1 MRERSVF
8 LVRCE
13 AKPLPGSAAFAENSG
28 AFVNVWVD
36 APTGAEA
43 MDLAVSAIAEA
54 GWAIESQVE
63 LIQSAALTTLM
74 MRLA

>member
-1 MRERSVF
+1 
-8 LVRCE
+8 
-13 AKPLPGSAAFAENSG
+13 
-28 AFVNVWVD
+28 
-36 APTGAEA
+36 